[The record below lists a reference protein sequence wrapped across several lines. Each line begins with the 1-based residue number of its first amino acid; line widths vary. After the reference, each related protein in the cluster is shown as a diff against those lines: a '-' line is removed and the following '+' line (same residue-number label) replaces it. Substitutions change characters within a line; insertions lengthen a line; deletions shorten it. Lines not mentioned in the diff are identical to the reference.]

1 MNKFICGAEAELMKL
16 ATLNQSKKIA
26 VSSMMLAAILSWPL
40 ASFAEGVASAPQAE
54 QYRQQE
60 MAGIIEGTYR
70 SQDNSGVTVLIKKE
84 LSRYAVNF
92 YAIMN
97 SGNSKTGIFKV
108 DAINESTMAF
118 TQINMGAQNIIK
130 TNDESQPSYS
140 AQFVYMK
147 DQSMLVL
154 TATSTG
160 QSNGCPQSLRLSLD
174 ANSNEKWVSLSD
186 ITAQSLKINR
196 DAQID
201 LILTGNGPLKEFSL
215 NIVGGDDLGTSWS
228 GQYLVREQI
237 AGVGLMRKR
246 QLDSMQASGFSLS
259 RYSVGTLISMKSKSN
274 KPVIKLVQLQPGQ
287 TNCLSNS
294 SNIK

>member
-1 MNKFICGAEAELMKL
+1 MKL
-16 ATLNQSKKIA
+16 EILNKSKKIA
-26 VSSMMLAAILSWPL
+26 ISSLVLSAMLSWPL
-40 ASFAEGVASAPQAE
+40 AAGAVSASALQAE
-54 QYRQQE
+54 QYQQQE

-92 YAIMN
+92 FAIMN
-97 SGNSKTGIFKV
+97 SGNSKTGLFKV
-108 DAINESTMAF
+108 DSVNESTMSL
-118 TQINMGAQNIIK
+118 TQINMGSQNIIK

-140 AQFVYMK
+140 AQFVNVK
-147 DQSMLVL
+147 GQSMLVL

-160 QSNGCPQSLRLSLD
+160 QANGCPQSLRLSLD
-174 ANSNEKWVSLSD
+174 TNSDEKWVSLSD
-186 ITAQSLKINR
+186 ITAQSLKINK
-196 DAQID
+196 DTQID

-215 NIVGGDDLGTSWS
+215 NLIGGDDLGASWS

-259 RYSVGTLISMKSKSN
+259 RHSVGTLISMKSKSN

-287 TNCLSNS
+287 TNCLSSS